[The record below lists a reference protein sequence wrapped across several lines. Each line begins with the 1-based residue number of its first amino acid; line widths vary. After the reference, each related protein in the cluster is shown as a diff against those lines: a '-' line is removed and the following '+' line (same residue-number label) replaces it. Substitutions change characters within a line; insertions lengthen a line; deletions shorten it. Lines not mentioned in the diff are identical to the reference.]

1 MRKDVSG
8 SRGPSLH
15 PVAVTPL
22 LKLVGSGGTAVKPTE
37 LLQAVGDVIVDGV
50 YNRMIW
56 IKQAYIVCQLAYK
69 MIYFY
74 WTKFKLQGPSKI
86 LIGNDYLPSK

>member
-1 MRKDVSG
+1 MREDVSG

-37 LLQAVGDVIVDGV
+37 LLQAVGNIIVDGV
-50 YNRMIW
+50 YSAGEARGEVVVSHQGYELFT
-56 IKQAYIVCQLAYK
+56 IK
-69 MIYFY
+69 
-74 WTKFKLQGPSKI
+74 
-86 LIGNDYLPSK
+86 

>member
-1 MRKDVSG
+1 MREDVSG

-50 YNRMIW
+50 
-56 IKQAYIVCQLAYK
+56 
-69 MIYFY
+69 
-74 WTKFKLQGPSKI
+74 
-86 LIGNDYLPSK
+86 

>member
-22 LKLVGSGGTAVKPTE
+22 LKLVGSGVPAVKLTD
-37 LLQAVGDVIVDGV
+37 LLQAVGNIIVDGV
-50 YNRMIW
+50 YKVTI
-56 IKQAYIVCQLAYK
+56 
-69 MIYFY
+69 
-74 WTKFKLQGPSKI
+74 
-86 LIGNDYLPSK
+86 

>member
-1 MRKDVSG
+1 MREDVSG

-50 YNRMIW
+50 YSAGEARERLLSATRGTSYLQLN
-56 IKQAYIVCQLAYK
+56 KQK
-69 MIYFY
+69 
-74 WTKFKLQGPSKI
+74 
-86 LIGNDYLPSK
+86 